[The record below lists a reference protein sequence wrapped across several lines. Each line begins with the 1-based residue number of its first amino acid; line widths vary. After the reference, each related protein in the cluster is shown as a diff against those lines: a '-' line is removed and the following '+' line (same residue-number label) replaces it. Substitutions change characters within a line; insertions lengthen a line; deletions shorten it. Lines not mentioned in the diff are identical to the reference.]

1 MEALSEYG
9 VLFLLFEQG
18 LELTVP
24 RLKSLSTYA
33 FGMGTLQ
40 VTLCTAAFFG
50 FPFFG
55 GVQFLEFLTGAPPE
69 VIDITRCISNYHVSL
84 HAVVELRF
92 LFSRPFTTSK

>member
-18 LELTVP
+18 LELTVD
-24 RLKSLSTYA
+24 RLKGLSKYA
-33 FGMGTLQ
+33 FGMGTAQ

-69 VIDITRCISNYHVSL
+69 VIDITR
-84 HAVVELRF
+84 
-92 LFSRPFTTSK
+92 